1 MPLGRALHVAI
12 ARHRRGLAALLVA
25 AAVWLIAHPGA
36 DEQAATVPALT
47 AARPLSG
54 GSQITDAGLAVV
66 QVPSRLLPA
75 GALDAV
81 DQAAGQT
88 LVADRPRGAILT
100 RSDLLSAPRAGPG
113 QALTA
118 IRISDP
124 ATLAMLRVG
133 QSVRVVMAGDGLEA
147 ETLASSAVV
156 KSVLNDSSGAGALS
170 PSGEVAVIVVST
182 DPDSAARIAT
192 RATSQGIG
200 IVMT

>member
-113 QALTA
+113 QALTC
-118 IRISDP
+118 DP
-124 ATLAMLRVG
+124 DLRSGHPGHAAGRPVG
-133 QSVRVVMAGDGLEA
+133 ARGDGQ
-147 ETLASSAVV
+147 
-156 KSVLNDSSGAGALS
+156 
-170 PSGEVAVIVVST
+170 
-182 DPDSAARIAT
+182 AT
-192 RATSQGIG
+192 GSRPRPWPRPQW
-200 IVMT
+200 

>member
-1 MPLGRALHVAI
+1 MI
-12 ARHRRGLAALLVA
+12 
-25 AAVWLIAHPGA
+25 
-36 DEQAATVPALT
+36 
-47 AARPLSG
+47 
-54 GSQITDAGLAVV
+54 V

-81 DQAAGQT
+81 DQAVGQT
-88 LVADRPRGAILT
+88 VVADRPRSSILT

-118 IRISDP
+118 IRVSDP

-133 QSVRVVMAGDGLEA
+133 QTVRVVMAGDGSQT

-156 KSVLNDSSGAGALS
+156 RSILDGSSSGDLS
-170 PSGEVAVIVVST
+170 TSGEAAVIVVST
-182 DPDSAARIAT
+182 DPDGAARIAT
-192 RATSQGIG
+192 RASSQGIG